1 MEGNWRS
8 DGFKSGT
15 RERKERTDSFE
26 AGPGIRSRFHHEPFR
41 AHDGLPDLTL
51 SAFIRV
57 DLRNPWSIPTAS
69 FREANAPPN
78 LVTNQ
83 FLSCD

>member
-1 MEGNWRS
+1 MQERKGIGDLMGLNLELWN
-8 DGFKSGT
+8 SGT
-15 RERKERTDSFE
+15 EWTDTDSFE

-69 FREANAPPN
+69 FREANARRI
-78 LVTNQ
+78 L
-83 FLSCD
+83 